1 MQIEATN
8 NQNIGFSYTTS
19 SGKSLSL
26 SMFDNQS
33 ASYSKEDGSAS
44 LSLRREYGFSFTFE
58 GSKLTQTDIA
68 EIKDAMKNV
77 EPLINDFLQ
86 NSKVG
91 ELNPRDFIQSAM
103 QMADILPT
111 PSDENKLNATMDSLV
126 SKFDQLLK
134 QNQSNDS
141 TQNAKMLEDSK
152 KLIEE
157 VLARLRQQMLQQT
170 QEFAPQ
176 KTNAEEEKDKF
187 NTFAFYAWFAFKVRL
202 IRRCGALPYL

>member
-33 ASYSKEDGSAS
+33 ASYSKENGSAS

-86 NSKVG
+86 NSKVS
-91 ELNPRDFIQSAM
+91 ELNPKDFIQSAM

-176 KTNAEEEKDKF
+176 KTNTEEEKDKF
-187 NTFAFYAWFAFKVRL
+187 NSFAFYV
-202 IRRCGALPYL
+202 

>member
-33 ASYSKEDGSAS
+33 ASYSKENGSAS

-86 NSKVG
+86 NSKVS
-91 ELNPRDFIQSAM
+91 EL
-103 QMADILPT
+103 
-111 PSDENKLNATMDSLV
+111 
-126 SKFDQLLK
+126 
-134 QNQSNDS
+134 
-141 TQNAKMLEDSK
+141 
-152 KLIEE
+152 
-157 VLARLRQQMLQQT
+157 T
-170 QEFAPQ
+170 QETLSKALCKWLTFYQRQAM
-176 KTNAEEEKDKF
+176 KTSSM
-187 NTFAFYAWFAFKVRL
+187 RL
-202 IRRCGALPYL
+202 WTAL

>member
-33 ASYSKEDGSAS
+33 ASYSKENGSAS

-86 NSKVG
+86 NSKVS
-91 ELNPRDFIQSAM
+91 ELNPKDFIQSAM

-141 TQNAKMLEDSK
+141 TQNAKMLEAKSSSKKCLPACDSK
-152 KLIEE
+152 CYNK
-157 VLARLRQQMLQQT
+157 RKNLRHKKQT
-170 QEFAPQ
+170 PKKKRINSIPLLFMRDLP
-176 KTNAEEEKDKF
+176 
-187 NTFAFYAWFAFKVRL
+187 L
-202 IRRCGALPYL
+202 RCA